1 MHKPPPDSR
10 AVRCRC
16 GEVEIELVGSPIL
29 VAACHCDDCQT
40 GAALIAAL
48 PDATPVLDEYAG
60 TPSVLYRKDRVHVR
74 RGGER
79 LTRLK
84 LRPDSPTNRVVA
96 SCCNTPLMVTFDNAL
111 HWIPVYS
118 TLMGDAA
125 PPLEMR
131 VNTRYIPAGLPRPR
145 DVPSY
150 RYFPP
155 RFVLK
160 LIAARIGMALGR

>member
-1 MHKPPPDSR
+1 MPKPPLESLI
-10 AVRCRC
+10 VRCRC
-16 GEVEIELVGSPIL
+16 GEVEIELAGSPIL
-29 VAACHCDDCQT
+29 VAACHCDDCQA

-48 PDATPVLDEYAG
+48 PDATPILDKYAG

-79 LTRLK
+79 LQRLK

-96 SCCNTPLMVTFDNAL
+96 SCCNTPLMVTFDSAL

-118 TLMGDAA
+118 TLMGDTA
-125 PPLEMR
+125 PLLEMR
-131 VNTRYIPAGLPRPR
+131 VNTRYIPAGLPQPH

-150 RYFPP
+150 RHFPP

-160 LIAARIGMALGR
+160 LVAARIGMALGR